1 MAIEKLG
8 SHCSEEKSSRSRLT
22 PISKSPRAGLF
33 NKIELASGWFI
44 GKIGVAHGFSCT
56 GQPLG
61 TKKIMK
67 NPSRQKNRH
76 FSGQKKSC
84 NLLGQKKITQP
95 FRTKKNQ
102 ATFWSKK
109 KIRQPFG
116 TKKVLQLLGTKKIT
130 QSLRT
135 KKNDETFQ
143 DKKIMLLT
151 QKESCNLCLGTNKN
165 HATSWD
171 KKIIQPLRT

>member
-1 MAIEKLG
+1 MSKFSRHAAIDKLS
-8 SHCSEEKSSRSRLT
+8 SHCSAEKSGRSRLT

-56 GQPLG
+56 GQPLR

-95 FRTKKNQ
+95 FRTKKI
-102 ATFWSKK
+102 K
-109 KIRQPFG
+109 QPFG
-116 TKKVLQLLGTKKIT
+116 PKKKLGNLLEQKKSFNFWGQKKLRNLSGQKKMTKPF
-130 QSLRT
+130 RT
-135 KKNDETFQ
+135 KK
-143 DKKIMLLT
+143 
-151 QKESCNLCLGTNKN
+151 SCY
-165 HATSWD
+165 
-171 KKIIQPLRT
+171 